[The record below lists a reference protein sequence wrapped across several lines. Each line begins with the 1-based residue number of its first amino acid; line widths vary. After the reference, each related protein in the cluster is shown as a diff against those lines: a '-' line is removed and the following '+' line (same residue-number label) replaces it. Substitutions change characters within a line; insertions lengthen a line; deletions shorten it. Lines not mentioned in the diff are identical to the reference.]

1 MLFRSQVNP
10 VVALS
15 IAGSD
20 SGGGAGIQ
28 ADLHTMA
35 NCGVFGTTV
44 VTAVT
49 AQNTVGVSAVG
60 LESVGLIRAQIDAVV
75 SDFSVAAAKTGMLG
89 SPDIINEVA
98 TVAAAGRLPNLVV
111 DPVLVST
118 TGAALMTGDGPRTYV
133 DRLLPRALLATP
145 NLREAAVLLGHD
157 AAPVDDATQIA
168 WAREL
173 SERAQVN
180 VLLKGGHRSGD
191 TCLDVLVTSDGVTEF
206 RSPRVDTLNDHGTGC
221 SLSAAISAYLA
232 RGDELVE
239 AVERARAYVHRALVG
254 GAHWSLGRGRGPLD
268 HSPATHTENP

>member
-1 MLFRSQVNP
+1 
-10 VVALS
+10 
-15 IAGSD
+15 
-20 SGGGAGIQ
+20 
-28 ADLHTMA
+28 MA
-35 NCGVFGTTV
+35 NCGVFATTV

-60 LESVGLIRAQIDAVV
+60 LESVELVRAQIDSVL
-75 SDFSVAAAKTGMLG
+75 SDFSVDAVKTGMLG
-89 SPDIINEVA
+89 SPDIIDVVA
-98 TVAAAGRLPNLVV
+98 TVAAKGRLSNLVV

-157 AAPVDDATQIA
+157 VAPDDDAIQLE

-180 VLLKGGHRSGD
+180 VLLKGGHRSGG
-191 TCLDVLVTSDGVTEF
+191 TCLDVLVTGEGVTEF

-221 SLSAAISAYLA
+221 SLSAAICAYLA
-232 RGDELVE
+232 RGYPLVE
-239 AVERARAYVHRALVG
+239 AIDHGRAYVHRALVG
-254 GAHWSLGRGRGPLD
+254 GAHWSLGSGRGPLD
-268 HSPATHTENP
+268 HSPTTHTENS